1 MNVPITHVVG
11 NRRQMKMT
19 KGHMRHTISAL
30 VVMGVTACG
39 KTTVAEAIAQKAGA
53 VHIEGDLFHSAAS
66 IEKMRAG
73 IALDDEDRAGWLRQL
88 GELLASAIAA
98 GQKPVLSCSAL
109 KRRYRD
115 QLRAAVP
122 GLGFVFLDIDK
133 TEVQRRSALR
143 EGHFMSLTL
152 ISSQFATLQRPDNE
166 PRVLTV
172 DATLPIAEISRQA
185 VEWWNGNG

>member
-1 MNVPITHVVG
+1 MARKNPVKTARMQQAI
-11 NRRQMKMT
+11 K
-19 KGHMRHTISAL
+19 AL

-39 KTTVAEAIAQKAGA
+39 KSTVAEAIAEGIGGK
-53 VHIEGDLFHSAAS
+53 HIEGDHFHSATS

-73 IALDDEDRAGWLRQL
+73 IALDDEDRAKWLAQL
-88 GELLASAIAA
+88 GQLLVSAIAA

-109 KRRYRD
+109 KQSYRD

-122 GLGFVFLDIDK
+122 ELGFVFLEIDRA
-133 TEVQRRSALR
+133 EVQRRSALR
-143 EGHFMSLTL
+143 KGHFMSKKL

-172 DATLPIAEISRQA
+172 DATLPVAEISRLA
-185 VEWWNGNG
+185 VEWWAASG